1 MDAESK
7 GFGRVTLN
15 WSPAS
20 EIIWTNGRELL
31 QCIDARDDYYK
42 SIEDVSVKM
51 RERASQD
58 YGLNESYVPDDP
70 KLRSLW
76 TWIESAKEMSAKMP
90 ILDKNEKLIGVKQI
104 LFGSSSVDNP
114 SLMLKKSDLN
124 YAQWTD
130 LPSNTKI
137 PVYKSDERSHALYLC
152 GWGEKLDNLID
163 NLKSKAQYT
172 RAAAISVFNLKM
184 RKAIDCLISGSS
196 APIENGGDPTLS
208 TVAMALSGYTGEKNS
223 LWREMCS
230 AFRSELN
237 HPYLRAI
244 FSFLTSETETYE
256 EIVYDQSLELS
267 DRVAFAVTFLPDA
280 QLQYHLDAYTA
291 LLVENGD
298 IDGLLMTGIT
308 SEGLDL
314 LNHYVEATSD
324 VQTVSFVALHS
335 LPSHH
340 HKDPRVQLWVENY
353 RNILDCWRL
362 WHKRALFDNEWFKRL
377 DYEQVPG
384 PQMFVSCNYCGKS
397 VSTIHSLPNAGNVRT
412 IGSGGS
418 ATGGNVNNQLRN
430 SMDHLHS
437 LTKVSSAVHKARI
450 QSCPNCRKPL
460 PRCCICLTQFGTPTR
475 FSSRSDYSN
484 TSNDPKKK
492 IKPINSWFSWCQTC
506 RHGGHAKHMM
516 DWFMEQSECP
526 VSGCPCRCISLDT
539 IENFQS

>member
-1 MDAESK
+1 MDSTTSSSDAK

-31 QCIDARDDYYK
+31 QCIDYRDDFYK
-42 SIEDVSVKM
+42 AIEDVAVKM

-76 TWIESAKEMSAKMP
+76 TWIESAKEMSTKIP
-90 ILDKNEKLIGVKQI
+90 SIDKNDKLIGVRQL
-104 LFGSSSVDNP
+104 LFGSIISDNSSTI
-114 SLMLKKSDLN
+114 LKKSDLN
-124 YAQWTD
+124 YAQWAD
-130 LPSNTKI
+130 LPSNAKI
-137 PVYKSDERSHALYLC
+137 PVYKSDERSHSLNLC
-152 GWGEKLDNLID
+152 GWGDKLDSLIE
-163 NLKSKAQYT
+163 NLKAKSQFT

-184 RKAIDCLISGSS
+184 RKAIECLIAGS
-196 APIENGGDPTLS
+196 AAQVENGGDPNLS

-230 AFRSELN
+230 AFRCELN
-237 HPYLRAI
+237 LPYLKAI

-256 EIVYDQSLELS
+256 EILYDHSLELS
-267 DRVAFAVTFLPDA
+267 DRVAFAVTFLPDS
-280 QLQYHLDAYTA
+280 QLQYHLDTYSAM
-291 LLVENGD
+291 LVENGH

-308 SEGLDL
+308 NEGLDL
-314 LNHYVEATSD
+314 LNRYVEATSD
-324 VQTVSFVALHS
+324 VQTVSFVILHS

-340 HKDPRVQLWVENY
+340 YKDPRVQLWVENY

-377 DYEQVPG
+377 NYDQVPG
-384 PQMFVSCNYCGKS
+384 PQMFVNCNYCGKS
-397 VSTIHSLPNAGNVRT
+397 VSTIHSLPLNS
-412 IGSGGS
+412 ISGSG
-418 ATGGNVNNQLRN
+418 NQLKN
-430 SMDHLHS
+430 SVDHLHALS
-437 LTKVSSAVHKARI
+437 KVNASVLKARI

-460 PRCCICLTQFGTPTR
+460 PRCCICLTQYGTPTR
-475 FSSRSDYSN
+475 FSSRTDYSSS
-484 TSNDPKKK
+484 SNETGKKK
-492 IKPINSWFSWCQTC
+492 IKPHNSWFSWCQTC

-539 IENFQS
+539 VEKFQS